1 MQPSFFRE
9 RYFHTRWFNEIGMKN
24 PSVNGL
30 DVPGYLWEICHL
42 HNDQW
47 QICWYRPGFDRSD
60 GVVFISIPTLFCI
73 MLCIIR
79 TYIYIIIY
87 IYICILYLSRRIW
100 IQFLSYLLQ
109 YLCVFA
115 SSLYIFEF
123 IFISMHFYSCIYL
136 PIHPSSCL
144 SISSHLSPST
154 SIPSILQYERPSIA
168 VSHQSDYDYPLTPTH
183 RIHRPM
189 LDVQTLAPP
198 THLPTQ
204 QSTQWTNQSIK

>member
-1 MQPSFFRE
+1 MGNLPPPQRSMADLLVQA
-9 RYFHTRWFNEIGMKN
+9 W
-24 PSVNGL
+24 
-30 DVPGYLWEICHL
+30 
-42 HNDQW
+42 
-47 QICWYRPGFDRSD
+47 FDRSD
-60 GVVFISIPTLFCI
+60 GVVISIPTLLFCI
-73 MLCIIR
+73 IYVMH
-79 TYIYIIIY
+79 TYIYTHIY
-87 IYICILYLSRRIW
+87 VCILYLFRRIW

-115 SSLYIFEF
+115 SCLYIFGV

-136 PIHPSSCL
+136 PFHPSSCL

-189 LDVQTLAPP
+189 LVVQTLVPP

-204 QSTQWTNQSIK
+204 QSTQ

>member
-1 MQPSFFRE
+1 MSQWGRMCVFPKFVGIWVKGRALNFWKFPQNFVGFQEAKSGAPWWISNPEKNLKNPKEPHKDINHLLNKWYLMQPSFFRE

-79 TYIYIIIY
+79 TYIYNYIY
-87 IYICILYLSRRIW
+87 IYMYT
-100 IQFLSYLLQ
+100 
-109 YLCVFA
+109 VF
-115 SSLYIFEF
+115 I
-123 IFISMHFYSCIYL
+123 
-136 PIHPSSCL
+136 
-144 SISSHLSPST
+144 
-154 SIPSILQYERPSIA
+154 
-168 VSHQSDYDYPLTPTH
+168 
-183 RIHRPM
+183 
-189 LDVQTLAPP
+189 
-198 THLPTQ
+198 
-204 QSTQWTNQSIK
+204 